1 MLKFFLRIAF
11 FKKCFFSELVVNYCT
26 VPLSALTDIR
36 NENCVCVCFFLGG
49 GGVAS
54 SSPFA

>member
-1 MLKFFLRIAF
+1 MLKFFLRIVL
-11 FKKCFFSELVVNYCT
+11 KKSFFSEFVVDYCT

-36 NENCVCVCFFLGG
+36 NENCVCVFFFGG
-49 GGVAS
+49 GGLAS